1 MKLEDNL
8 TYTANNRDGQT
19 WLVCPGHPD
28 ILLTDHLPD
37 GTKVRGDEITEPR
50 WQLQLLD
57 DWFYEPN
64 DESHDESVEMGHP
77 TRQVAT
83 LKHPDSYRE
92 REVVEDLTLED
103 ERVCFGTIPST
114 GSPFILFVNDDH
126 RRESLI
132 IIGKDKLQALKSWI
146 NKIEL

>member
-1 MKLEDNL
+1 M
-8 TYTANNRDGQT
+8 DGHT
-19 WLVCPGHPD
+19 WLVCPGHPG
-28 ILLTDHLPD
+28 ILLTNHLPD
-37 GTKVRGDEITEPR
+37 GTKVRGDEIVLEP
-50 WQLQLLD
+50 QYYLSKS
-57 DWFYEPN
+57 
-64 DESHDESVEMGHP
+64 DEWIYDTHPEISKRFKLP

-114 GSPFILFVNDDH
+114 GSPFILFVNDAH
-126 RRESLI
+126 QRESLI